1 MLGLE
6 ITENGCII
14 PRVYLSGET
23 GRIVDMSESL
33 SSVHFSVSAF
43 GARRSWLPYFLAAFS
58 AGAAVADEALMHY
71 HWIMP
76 EEKAEKTPQVIRI
89 QGEKGEKY
97 EHVYAED
104 TPAVLKQNPAIRE
117 AMLARQAALR
127 KEAMELARQLREA
140 GKEPIAAY
148 EEAWTQVYSRNWLN
162 GKCLKGTCKLEDM
175 LSRMASQDQAFEL
188 TETEKQWLL
197 EALLEDDDCLE
208 SEAGQ
213 ELLRRLAAQLRKL
226 GYGRFE
232 RMHGANDELMK
243 HFATSLQY
251 QSDSMGAYRE
261 ALFNT
266 HRGSIMTHSLV
277 GYRAPWGIAVGG
289 RARYHQAPLQV
300 ETTEGSGNTQPA
312 VQPSLTLG
320 SGQQFTA
327 PDLNELPGAS
337 VDFLATAPKK
347 PVKKDELGDEEKEK
361 DSELLDESETETEAV
376 APAMMSMRSFSL
388 RSMAYAARSGDE
400 NPAVPESGAGDALY
414 WNSAGGA
421 PAVWDTAQTQAWRDA
436 NGGELAYTAGS
447 HVVFGEG
454 TGLNKTVQIAEE
466 GVAADSVTITGSNY
480 LFQGGNMMVTERLN
494 AAESASL
501 ESTLVMGSTTTPLII
516 DVADSK
522 TLTLTNLDTFFELVK
537 DTPVYQHGAF
547 TKTGSGT
554 LRITGATHGSISSVT
569 VQDGVLELGKDVT
582 MDVGANRVK
591 GGCLENV
598 EMLVTGELYR
608 PVTGDYVTVY
618 NLVSSADGVNSGI
631 MSGVTFYAGTST
643 EYVTLHNISFAGQS
657 TLTGYITFEKT
668 QTTGDV
674 SVAAGGALTVND
686 LTFDL
691 RGLAM
696 GEKTLIVVNDGATLS
711 GWNAENVHFV
721 YSGVTVNSA
730 AVLFSKGDGIIV
742 LTDTHEGDQ
751 FWTGSDDSMWNT
763 ASRNWSSE
771 GSGAESFTA
780 LSNVYFGKGAAD
792 DRREISVVQDMVV
805 ANLGV
810 TDGGYTFK
818 GARVA
823 VLKDASFSHEE
834 GVVTFNNQLVVQ
846 GGLSAEGAGSVNLM
860 GGATIVKDAVFR
872 SLTTTIGGD
881 MTVGGKLTVL
891 SDSETTAAGRLTI
904 TGNVTAK
911 EMEFA
916 VSAGSASGDNY
927 DDTLVNVTGN
937 LTTTVTDGVQG
948 SITIGGTAEQYYSGT
963 VTAGGLTVNTQEHD
977 VYFSYLQ
984 VEKLTVGEGASVHVQ
999 TSADSVAVSS
1009 SVFPVVELSG
1019 TLALDA
1025 QGVTYNHGYQVKVQ
1039 NDAAKLVFGSGT
1051 TIENLQIIGK
1061 QDNTGSSSYTD
1072 VDIEVNSRSATVT
1085 EMRDLGTLK
1094 VETGALTVNNAGG
1107 AVHGD
1112 LILDNGKLKLGE
1124 NTNGIMADGS
1134 GAVRLENGG
1143 ILDIGMTTQTLSA
1156 NNEVFLSGASSIT
1169 SEADGGL
1176 SLGDGV
1182 RINYTDSG
1190 NSIDAKMTVKE
1201 DITLNSTLAGSSLEI
1216 SGLISGSGE
1225 IELTGAGSVGLSS
1238 ANTGFT
1244 GQVTVQQ
1251 GSTLTLQNADA
1262 LSNADV
1268 VLNEGATLA
1277 LDAPD
1282 TVKLNALTLSSGSTL
1297 AISSIVGTD
1306 GLSAQDA
1313 ALQVGTSNIGK
1324 NALTLNVHF
1333 ADTLDTMTT
1342 YNIMSGLSS
1351 GNGLSLNVVHNG
1363 VELDDSQY
1371 TLGVNNGVLYIYTM
1385 MGNVWDG
1392 EGSKIWS
1399 ATGEFKNWSEEKY
1412 NEDKNLGYTA
1422 AIFRDLTQTTEK
1434 VTVQGTVT
1442 PGDIYF
1448 TANETQYEL
1457 VSNGTDGRLA
1467 AGTQIHKIGKV
1478 DVSLDLAGNASAD
1491 NALGDVNVR
1500 AGSLILESALAVKGS
1515 VSVEKSALLK
1525 VQGGIDGLNMVNEKG
1540 EITYTASAVAP
1551 GVSATLSGVTMDADG
1566 IRGVLEDGFVHAT
1579 NLQVQGTAHL
1589 SNLTLKDF
1597 SAAGNVT
1604 LSDVFLSSST
1614 ATTLTDVTI
1623 GSGVVVDASGSYILS
1638 GNITFD
1644 GTLSNKGT
1652 ITLAD
1657 GIHLEIGN
1665 IKYTSGVDDNNNPIC
1680 VYQFISSTEGGVLNA
1695 STITASQVSINGVN
1709 LASGLAEN
1717 VGTVFTDNK
1726 NGSISLSIGNDTV
1739 GMPQWD
1745 ARWGKTENA
1754 PSLSR
1759 RYVGADAN
1767 AYVELAMGNGW
1778 LDMGYYRYASIVND
1792 VNAVKVNGGKGAIVV
1807 TLSPGAE
1814 ATLVVGGYVDWN
1826 GAALAADHEVWIDD
1840 RSGVKNVIGG
1850 LSGPQVFPKIAATS
1864 PQVAATHVLVNSAF
1878 QKNNNSLINYWA
1890 NWDKQFIIGG
1900 SRWCNQNAES
1910 FVTVQGGEIYT
1921 IYGGSCGG
1929 LYGKV
1934 AEEAGGWGLGTW
1946 QEGNWTEFAK
1956 IKDDN
1961 GVEVTISKPYLTQTG
1976 TSHVF
1981 VDDGRIGEIFGGGY
1995 FANITGTQEVDGRIR
2010 AVELVLTGGVLGGTD
2025 LRIFGGTDH
2034 GVVEG
2039 DIYIRMEGS
2048 AEVKSRLV
2056 GGSNAGAVKGD
2067 IVLDLISGTANRVD
2081 AAGLGWKD
2089 GDWYYE
2095 PAYIDGDVRVNLYS
2109 NFQAGAGFD
2118 GGIYGGMEKS
2128 NHVLLT
2134 ENCYS
2139 RLHFAEGEKYSM
2151 ASIAADGYDT
2161 SENSVIVTGFD
2172 RFELENKA
2180 HVVLGLGLF
2189 DIDMDPAKELVVSG
2203 KGAVEVIGH
2212 GTVYIAKDN
2221 DGKELWRE
2229 TERNLGRNIRLE
2241 ENATLMISTSVI
2253 GSTGIGDDRTIYVQD
2268 GTTIDFSGATL
2279 NTGYAGEGLGFK
2291 VEICG
2296 NGVDDKGAIYKGLYE
2311 DSLYPTTSTS
2321 VDRIVLPKVRLTGNA
2336 SVNVES
2342 GETLHMN
2349 AYENDSEKEAYTE
2362 EMEYL
2367 VWKDLAL
2374 DGNTFTKFGVGD
2386 FITNRMDMTP
2396 GTILVQEG
2404 AFGFGQTG
2412 RTDDVDMVLAA
2423 GAELKLNATGKVTSG
2438 TADLSLRSLS
2448 GAGAVKLNGSTLTLH
2463 TEAGSAYY
2471 GEYMKDEAHDHD
2483 QFSETTGFGHA
2494 VFSGLISDG
2503 KGAGKLAKSGTGVH
2517 YISGSSNTYTGGTQ
2531 LQEGRLYLLGTGEAS
2546 TFTKGVSNAAAGVAG
2561 TGTIEWDSANAEL
2574 YLGHG
2579 ARIYNKGTTDAQGG
2593 FMTIGVEGVPN
2604 AVLAN
2609 FVVTQSGGGI
2619 TVTMGGVEY
2628 VEIDTHNLKSIDVA
2642 AVYADGT
2649 AYVAGTDIDRNKMLL
2664 VKWSDWAAAQ
2674 DKPVTGFS
2682 NTGYNEAIYS
2692 GILTNYSSSVASGL
2706 RKVGAGTLELD
2717 QTNSYKGGTL
2727 VEAGTLRLRGWGTVG
2742 SGAVQVNEGASL
2754 MLTYS
2759 GGYGTDETIRL
2770 TNNITL
2776 SGTGDAQW
2784 KILPTGDESQSSS
2797 GAGHS
2802 TTDGMT
2808 AALISAVG
2816 RSVTFTLSGKIE
2828 GEGGVLHSGDG
2839 TLVLS
2844 GNSSY
2849 TGGTV
2854 ITRGVVEVQSATGLG
2869 ATAEGKGAVKLG
2881 KDADLHMTVK
2891 SGSGGGRLVTTLAS
2905 VGDDIQGDV
2914 YIAGTKY
2921 TERVL
2926 HMEGNGYNAASTSLG
2941 DKGTFLL
2948 CGMPTGE
2955 KGVSSHSNLLT
2966 GNGTVV
2972 VSDAI
2977 GSGTTA
2983 TFDTLVGYTGDFRVE
2998 GDKAA
3003 IKVEAGTYTGGSINV
3018 AGQQASLEIGG
3029 NVSIAAGESM
3039 YLRST
3044 GVVPTQKDT
3053 PGMGTGAVLV
3063 SHGEVSVAADA
3074 VLSVRRGETYYS
3086 YDLSGLSELENAASV
3101 TVQDVVLPS
3110 FNGEISADDYHKLG
3124 NGVPDYTG
3132 RFDTTLAVNQQ
3143 AVAGV
3148 NAEGGLT
3155 LAGGCTYE
3163 TYQGHISLMG
3173 GSLKLDTLESNH
3185 LTFRTTLDYLWL
3197 NENDDA
3203 QLVLFSDV
3211 SSVTFVYDKVTAT
3224 TAEPGVYYTR
3234 ADRYLT
3240 GYDYLDS
3247 QTMLVYDSNVGVVY
3261 LQIKTPEP
3269 TTTALGLV
3277 ALAALAAR
3285 RRRKND

>member
-1 MLGLE
+1 MYNLRAPSSRGD
-6 ITENGCII
+6 
-14 PRVYLSGET
+14 SD
-23 GRIVDMSESL
+23 RIVDMSETS
-33 SSVHFSVSAF
+33 SSVYFNVRAS
-43 GARRSWLPYFLAAFS
+43 GARHSWLPYFLAAFS
-58 AGAAVADEALMHY
+58 AGTAVAEEELMRY
-71 HWIMP
+71 HWVMP
-76 EEKAEKTPQVIRI
+76 EEKAEPAPRVIRVL
-89 QGEKGEKY
+89 GEKGERY
-97 EHVYAED
+97 ETVYAED
-104 TPAVLKQNPAIRE
+104 SLAALKQNPAIQE

-127 KEAMELARQLREA
+127 KEAMELVRELREA
-140 GKEPIAAY
+140 GKEPLVAY
-148 EEAWTQVYSRNWLN
+148 EEAWTQVYSRSWLR
-162 GKCLKGTCKLEDM
+162 GGWLSGSCKLEDM
-175 LSRMASQDQAFEL
+175 LRRLASDNENTEL
-188 TETEKQWLL
+188 TEDEKQWLL
-197 EALLEDDDCLE
+197 EALLEDDDSLE

-213 ELLRRLAAQLRKL
+213 ELLRRLAAQLRKQ
-226 GYGRFE
+226 GYGRSE
-232 RMHGANDELMK
+232 HSLGANDEVMK
-243 HFATSLQY
+243 HFAEALQY
-251 QSDSMGAYRE
+251 NTDSMGAYRD
-261 ALFNT
+261 ALFKT
-266 HRGSIMTHSLV
+266 HRGQIMTHSLV

-312 VQPSLTLG
+312 LTVG

-327 PDLNELPGAS
+327 PGLNDLPTAS
-337 VDFLATAPKK
+337 TDFLATAPKL
-347 PVKKDELGDEEKEK
+347 PVEKEAIEEKE
-361 DSELLDESETETEAV
+361 DSELLEETETEPV
-376 APAMMSMRSFSL
+376 DEVPVMLSMRSFSM

-454 TGLNKTVQIAEE
+454 AGLNKTVQIAEE

-480 LFQGGNMMVTERLN
+480 LFQGGDMMVTERLN

-501 ESTLVMGSTTTPLII
+501 VSTLVLGSTTTPLVI

-522 TLTLTNLDTFFELVK
+522 TLTLTNLDTFFRLVN

-554 LRITGATHGSISSVT
+554 LRITGAVHGSISDVT
-569 VQDGVLELGKDVT
+569 VQDGVLELGKNVT

-591 GGCLENV
+591 GGSLENV
-598 EMLVTGELYR
+598 QMLVTGEIFR
-608 PVTGDYVTVY
+608 PVTGDSVTVH
-618 NLVSSADGVNSGI
+618 NLITSADGTNPGI
-631 MSGVTFYAGTST
+631 LTDVTLYAGTST
-643 EYVTLHNISFAGQS
+643 EYVTLHNIAFAGQS

-668 QTTGDV
+668 QTTGDM
-674 SVAAGGALTVND
+674 SVAAGGTLTLEN

-691 RGLAM
+691 RGLSM
-696 GEKTLIVVNDGATLS
+696 GDKTLIVVENGGNLVNWDAD
-711 GWNAENVHFV
+711 NVHFV
-721 YSGVTVNSA
+721 YSGVKVNSA
-730 AVLFSKGDGIIV
+730 AVDFSKGPGVIGVSWDHDDD
-742 LTDTHEGDQ
+742 L
-751 FWTGSDDSMWNT
+751 FWNGAADNMWNT
-763 ASRNWSSE
+763 GSANWSSTE
-771 GSGAESFTA
+771 GGAESEVFTA
-780 LSNVYFGKGAAD
+780 LSNVHFGGGNAAN
-792 DRREISVVQDMVV
+792 REISVTQDMVV

-810 TDGGYTFK
+810 SDGGYSFK

-823 VLKDASFSHEE
+823 VLRDATFEHKE
-834 GVVTFNNQLVVQ
+834 GAVTFNNQLVVQ
-846 GGLSAEGAGSVNLM
+846 GGLQAEDGSGSVALL
-860 GGATIVKDAVFR
+860 GGATIVENAVFR
-872 SLTTTIGGD
+872 NLTTTIAGD

-891 SDSETTAAGRLTI
+891 SGDAATAGNLTI
-904 TGNVTAK
+904 SGNVTAQ

-916 VSAGSASGDNY
+916 VSAGAASDSNPDY
-927 DDTLVNVTGN
+927 NKHLVNVSGN
-937 LTTTVTDGVQG
+937 LTARDKG
-948 SITIGGTAEQYYSGT
+948 SITIGGTAEQYYTGT
-963 VTAGGLTVNTQEHD
+963 VTAGNLTVNTKEHD

-984 VEKLTVGEGASVHVQ
+984 VDKLTVGEGSTVHVR
-999 TSADSVAVSS
+999 SSSDAVHVSS
-1009 SVFPVVELSG
+1009 SVFPEVDLYG

-1025 QGVTYNHGYQVKVQ
+1025 PGVTYNDSHKV
-1039 NDAAKLVFGSGT
+1039 NVMSDAARLVFGEGC
-1051 TIENLQIIGK
+1051 TIADLQIFGK

-1094 VETGALTVNNAGG
+1094 VETGTLTVKNAGG
-1107 AVHGD
+1107 AVHGE
-1112 LILDNGKLKLGE
+1112 LFLNNGKLQLGE
-1124 NTNGIMADGS
+1124 NTNDIMAAGS

-1143 ILDIGMTTQTLSA
+1143 ILDIGKSSQTLSA
-1156 NNEVFLSGASSIT
+1156 NNQVFLSGASSIT

-1176 SLGDGV
+1176 SLGDGII
-1182 RINYTDSG
+1182 INYEDSG
-1190 NSIDAKMTVKE
+1190 NSIETKLTAEKDF
-1201 DITLNSTLAGSSLEI
+1201 TLNSTLAGSSLEI
-1216 SGLISGSGE
+1216 SGHISGSGE
-1225 IELTGAGSVGLSS
+1225 MELTGSGSVVLSS
-1238 ANTGFT
+1238 ANTDFT
-1244 GQVTVQQ
+1244 GTVTVQK

-1262 LSNADV
+1262 LSNAGV

-1313 ALQVGTSNIGK
+1313 ALQVGTSNIGS

-1351 GNGLSLNVVHNG
+1351 GNGLSLNVEHNG

-1392 EGSKIWS
+1392 GGSKIWS
-1399 ATGEFKNWSEEKY
+1399 ATGEFENWSKEKY
-1412 NEDKNLGYTA
+1412 NEDKDLGYTA
-1422 AIFRDLTQTTEK
+1422 AIFRDLIQTTEK
-1434 VTVQGTVT
+1434 VTVQGPVS

-1457 VSNGTDGRLA
+1457 VSNGSAGWLA
-1467 AGTQIHKIGKV
+1467 AGTQIHKIGKA

-1491 NALGDVNVR
+1491 KALGDVNVR
-1500 AGSLILESALAVKGS
+1500 VGSLILESDLAVKGT
-1515 VSVEKSALLK
+1515 VSVEKSAQLK
-1525 VQGGIDGLNMVNEKG
+1525 VQGGSDGLNMVNEKG
-1540 EITYTASAVAP
+1540 EVTYTASSVTP
-1551 GVSATLSGVTMDADG
+1551 GVFASLSGVTMDAAG
-1566 IRGVLEDGFVHAT
+1566 IRGTADALGSAENLLVQGKAQLSYLKLT
-1579 NLQVQGTAHL
+1579 NLGTE
-1589 SNLTLKDF
+1589 
-1597 SAAGNVT
+1597 GNVT
-1604 LSDVFLSSST
+1604 LTNV
-1614 ATTLTDVTI
+1614 TLMGTGSHALENVTI
-1623 GSGVVVDASGSYILS
+1623 GQGVVVDASGVYTLS
-1638 GNITFD
+1638 GDITFD
-1644 GTLSNKGT
+1644 STLTNKGI
-1652 ITLAD
+1652 ITLD
-1657 GIHLEIGN
+1657 KVTSIEIGKLQHTPTFDAESGRVQYDYQL
-1665 IKYTSGVDDNNNPIC
+1665 IKSEGNGSVTEHTHTSS
-1680 VYQFISSTEGGVLNA
+1680 QF
-1695 STITASQVSINGVN
+1695 SINGVN
-1709 LASGLAEN
+1709 LDGGLIVDVDIDGSRHGALTLTVDKGN
-1717 VGTVFTDNK
+1717 VA
-1726 NGSISLSIGNDTV
+1726 IP
-1739 GMPQWD
+1739 MWD
-1745 ARWGKTENA
+1745 ERWGKTENA
-1754 PSLSR
+1754 PAFSR
-1759 RYVGADAN
+1759 IYAGTDAD
-1767 AYVELAMGNGW
+1767 AYVELAMGKGW
-1778 LDMGYYRYASIVND
+1778 SDMGYYRYSSIVEET
-1792 VNAVKVNGGKGAIVV
+1792 NAKRVNGGKAIVV
-1807 TLSPGAE
+1807 NLSSGAE

-1826 GAALAADHEVWIDD
+1826 GAAIAADHEVWIDD
-1840 RSGVKNVIGG
+1840 CSGVKNIIGG
-1850 LSGPQVFPKIAATS
+1850 LSGQMVLPALAATS
-1864 PQVAATHVLVNSAF
+1864 PQGAATHVLVNSAF
-1878 QKNNNSLINYWA
+1878 QKNNSLINYWA

-1929 LYGKV
+1929 LYGKD
-1934 AEEAGGWGLGTW
+1934 AEKAGGWGLGTW

-2367 VWKDLAL
+2367 VWKDLDL

-2386 FITNRMDMTP
+2386 FITNRVDMTP

-2503 KGAGKLAKSGTGVH
+2503 KSAGKLAKAGSGVH

-2531 LQEGRLYLLGTGEAS
+2531 LQDGRLYLLGTGEAS
-2546 TFTKGVSNAAAGVAG
+2546 KFTKGTSKAAAGVVG
-2561 TGTIEWDSANAEL
+2561 TGTIEWDSADAEL

-2579 ARIYNKGTTDAQGG
+2579 TRIYNKGTTDAQVG

-2649 AYVAGTDIDRNKMLL
+2649 AYAAGTDIDRNKMLL
-2664 VKWSDWAAAQ
+2664 VKLSDWATAK
-2674 DKPVTGFS
+2674 DSPVSGFS
-2682 NTGYNEAIYS
+2682 ATGYNEAIYS

-2727 VEAGTLRLRGWGTVG
+2727 VEAGTLRLRGWGSVG
-2742 SGAVQVNEGASL
+2742 SGAVQVNKGASL
-2754 MLTYS
+2754 MLAYN
-2759 GGYGTDETIRL
+2759 GGYDVDKTKTTDDETIRL
-2770 TNNITL
+2770 SNNMTL
-2776 SGTGDAQW
+2776 SGAGDKQW
-2784 KILPTGDESQSSS
+2784 TIQLEEDESQAAP
-2797 GAGHS
+2797 GATHS
-2802 TTDGMT
+2802 ATDGLT
-2808 AALISAVG
+2808 AALISTVG
-2816 RSVTFTLSGKIE
+2816 RSVRFTLSGNID
-2828 GEGGVLHSGDG
+2828 GDGGVLHSGEG
-2839 TLVLS
+2839 TLVLC
-2844 GNSSY
+2844 GDSSY

-2854 ITRGVVEVQSATGLG
+2854 ITRGVVDVQSATGLG
-2869 ATAEGKGAVKLG
+2869 ATAEGNSAVKLG
-2881 KDADLHMTVK
+2881 KDADLHVTVK
-2891 SGSGGGRLVTTLAS
+2891 SGSGGGRLVTTLAT
-2905 VGDDIQGDV
+2905 VGDEILGDV
-2914 YIAGTKY
+2914 SIVGAKY

-2926 HMEGNGYNAASTSLG
+2926 HMADSGYNAATTTLG
-2941 DKGTFLL
+2941 EKGTFLL
-2948 CGMPTGE
+2948 CGEPIDGQ
-2955 KGVSSHSNLLT
+2955 GISSHSSLLT
-2966 GNGTVV
+2966 GSGTVV
-2972 VSDAI
+2972 VSDAL

-2983 TFDTLVGYTGDFRVE
+2983 AFDTIKDYTGDFWVE
-2998 GDKAA
+2998 GHKSSIQVDHGSYS
-3003 IKVEAGTYTGGSINV
+3003 EGSIQV
-3018 AGQQASLEIGG
+3018 AGQQASVQIGG
-3029 NVSIAAGESM
+3029 NVSIVAGESLQ
-3039 YLRST
+3039 LRSM
-3044 GVVPTQKDT
+3044 GKVPTQTESVD
-3053 PGMGTGAVLV
+3053 MGTGSVLV
-3063 SHGEVSVAADA
+3063 SKGEVSVAADA

-3086 YDLSGLSELENAASV
+3086 YNLSELEKAVSV
-3101 TVQDVVLPS
+3101 TPTEIALPEYT
-3110 FNGEISADDYHKLG
+3110 GEISDSDYHKLG
-3124 NGVPDYTG
+3124 EDEDIPDYTG
-3132 RFDTTLAVNQQ
+3132 RFKSGLAVNQQ

-3148 NAEGGLT
+3148 KADVGLT

-3163 TYQGHISLMG
+3163 TFRGHLSLMG
-3173 GSLKLDTLESNH
+3173 GSLKLDTLENNQ
-3185 LTFRTTLDYLWL
+3185 LTLDTTLDYTWL
-3197 NENDDA
+3197 NEDNVA

-3211 SSVTFVYDKVTAT
+3211 GSVTFVYDNVTAT

-3240 GYDYLDS
+3240 GNVYIDS

-3269 TTTALGLV
+3269 TTTTLGLV

-3285 RRRKND
+3285 RRRKRD